1 VGTSIAAAGP
11 TSAMR
16 CASGQNGQNLVTS
29 AMPHAFRCP
38 PPMAFTTARLSSVK
52 PNSVRTGSQPV
63 RRAAATSR
71 GAVIVRA
78 GDLVDTAKV
87 RQLRSFTYTAAL

>member
-1 VGTSIAAAGP
+1 VGASIAAAGP

-16 CASGQNGQNLVTS
+16 FAAESSIVTS
-29 AMPHAFRCP
+29 AMESFVLA
-38 PPMAFTTARLSSVK
+38 MAFASARLSSVK

-63 RRAAATSR
+63 RRAAAISR

-87 RQLRSFTYTAAL
+87 RGFTDTAAL

>member
-1 VGTSIAAAGP
+1 
-11 TSAMR
+11 
-16 CASGQNGQNLVTS
+16 
-29 AMPHAFRCP
+29 
-38 PPMAFTTARLSSVK
+38 MAFTTARLSSVK